1 MPYRKVVEM
10 KKEDAIKVMNDT
22 IINMNI
28 QLSKTQNI
36 DDKTIME
43 LISRDKERIQF
54 VNEMIYDALKTNG
67 YIKND

>member
-1 MPYRKVVEM
+1 MPYRKVVDM
-10 KKEDAIKVMNDT
+10 KKEYAIKVMNDT

-54 VNEMIYDALKTNG
+54 VNEMLYDALKTNG